1 MTDLLRVLL
10 ADDELVARKRARRL
24 LEEIGGIEIAG
35 ECGNGLEV
43 LERLAHEDVDVV
55 LLDIRMPGLDG
66 IETKKRID
74 DEGPYVIFTTAHAEH
89 AVDAFDVGAVDYV
102 LKPLDSTRLARAL
115 ERARQRLAAPAIE
128 QRPAERGTIDRL
140 PITTQKGVRLIDP
153 NDITHAS
160 FDGELVTIYVR
171 KTPSGSEPILSDLT
185 LAAIEERAP
194 QLFDRVHRR
203 ALLNL
208 RHVDRLEPK
217 ESGGYVAI
225 TSSGDR
231 VEVARQAARALRRR
245 LGLT

>member
-1 MTDLLRVLL
+1 MTELLRVLV
-10 ADDELVARKRARRL
+10 ADDELLARKRARRL

-35 ECGNGLEV
+35 ECSNGLEV

-74 DEGPYVIFTTAHAEH
+74 EEGPYVIFTTAHKEH

-102 LKPLDSTRLARAL
+102 LKPLDTARLARAL
-115 ERARQRLAAPAIE
+115 DRARLRFSAPIEATARPAAP
-128 QRPAERGTIDRL
+128 IDRL
-140 PITTQKGVRLIDP
+140 PISTQKGVRLVDP
-153 NDITHAS
+153 NDITHAT
-160 FDGELVTIYVR
+160 FDGELVTIYLR
-171 KTPSGSEPILSDLT
+171 KDAKGSEPILSDLT

-194 QLFDRVHRR
+194 NLFDRVHRR

-208 RHVDRLEPK
+208 RHVERLEPK
-217 ESGGYVAI
+217 DTGGYVAI
-225 TSSGDR
+225 TTTGDR